1 MVTPLANGAFR
12 VKSATKDGL
21 EYIVRPGIGC
31 TCPDATFRKRVCRHM
46 KEVDAQ
52 IKAER
57 LAAKAAALTPA
68 ELTALL
74 PRYADRPEVAAAIK
88 GALAGRWT
96 SRKLS
101 GPNSDAEAF
110 GGV

>member
-1 MVTPLANGAFR
+1 MVKALGNGLYDVASSSR
-12 VKSATKDGL
+12 DLSYVVK
-21 EYIVRPGIGC
+21 PGVSC
-31 TCPDATFRKRVCRHM
+31 TCPHNQFRGAYCKHM

-101 GPNSDAEAF
+101 GPTTEAEAF